1 MISHDKPWHSGVPLR
16 EPWMIMDAHRQLHH
30 AICSCNTSP
39 KWGWTGHGCH
49 KFSGSIATKTCHP
62 NWRFFQLPCEKS
74 AVKEHR
80 HSCDPE
86 RPFWSGR
93 AVDIPPWS
101 SVFDMQ
107 LWQSKEESGPQSARP
122 QWLRSSL
129 QLIVVFLDWYHLAAV
144 QPQIEDPAG
153 QNQGPGCCEKKINKR
168 IHLWWS
174 SEDATN

>member
-1 MISHDKPWHSGVPLR
+1 MISHGILGFPWENHGWSWMHIVNFTMPFAAATPPPNGVELA
-16 EPWMIMDAHRQLHH
+16 MA
-30 AICSCNTSP
+30 
-39 KWGWTGHGCH
+39 
-49 KFSGSIATKTCHP
+49 ATNFLGRLLPRLATP